1 MAEDPDDPN
10 AFGAS
15 QGAGEVYDNYKF
27 LSIPQ
32 LRALNLDHLVGTTGL
47 LRPYMHGYFVAQQL
61 YEEARV
67 ISQPEL
73 WMEQRQKS
81 IREKVEK
88 ERESRI
94 RGSKKVSVKVNK
106 RLAER
111 MLEREEKNEKR
122 KLKRAIGKGEA
133 LKDGAEPK
141 GTDDKDANVK
151 EKNTS
156 AGISLLT
163 DTRFNSLFQDEDFA
177 VDETSHEFRALN
189 ASTTTTQPPSRA
201 PTRGPRGLTAVE
213 EEDLAAPPRSDS
225 SDSSGDDS
233 SDDDDDERQRS
244 QYRHQQ
250 PDTAGRD
257 KISTASYKKSGHVR
271 QDGPEPRRRQQGP
284 RMSVSSSSAVGGKTA
299 KQWGSGDRSS
309 FGKRAAD
316 ASSRGGGNGRG
327 GGGRFGGGSGA
338 NDSVVGER
346 QITFAPAAKS
356 GRGRGGRRGGG
367 SRGDIERSGRGGGR
381 KEWKDRR
388 SASGNVMRA
397 L

>member
-201 PTRGPRGLTAVE
+201 PNRGRRGLTAVE
-213 EEDLAAPPRSDS
+213 EEDLAAAPGSDS

-233 SDDDDDERQRS
+233 DDDDVRQHP
-244 QYRHQQ
+244 QHRHQQ
-250 PDTAGRD
+250 QDTSGRG

-284 RMSVSSSSAVGGKTA
+284 RMSVSSSSAMGGKTA
-299 KQWGSGDRSS
+299 RLSGSGDRSS
-309 FGKRAAD
+309 FGRRAAD
-316 ASSRGGGNGRG
+316 ARSRGAGNGR

-338 NDSVVGER
+338 NDTVVGER
-346 QITFAPAAKS
+346 QITFAPAAMS
-356 GRGRGGRRGGG
+356 GRGRGGGRRGG
-367 SRGDIERSGRGGGR
+367 SRGDAERSGSGSGGSR
-381 KEWKDRR
+381 KEWKERR